1 MDKECIKDT
10 ANIYF
15 SCRKEAATYNDK
27 LNSREGAA
35 ELLNVSVSSLS
46 NYELGLTPAP
56 TDVAVRMADLYGA
69 PEIEACYCKNDCPIG
84 KRKNISTK
92 IRGIEQITCSLLNH
106 TDEDGLHNIKK
117 RLLEIASDGKLDPG
131 EEGMLKEIV
140 QALDSL
146 DDDIT
151 ELRMY
156 LRKYGGAA
164 NGTN

>member
-1 MDKECIKDT
+1 MDKECMKDT

-56 TDVAVRMADLYGA
+56 TDVVVRMADLYGA

-84 KRKNISTK
+84 KRKNIATK

-106 TDEDGLHNIKK
+106 DTQERQNTAYTQYAPY
-117 RLLEIASDGKLDPG
+117 ASEPVRKF
-131 EEGMLKEIV
+131 EEGENPFARMLEERRRNEI
-140 QALDSL
+140 
-146 DDDIT
+146 
-151 ELRMY
+151 
-156 LRKYGGAA
+156 
-164 NGTN
+164 